1 MMKTSIP
8 DLNNYI
14 LCYYVNRTNQ
24 IQITRIV
31 NIPNSKF
38 ERVVFPQQRLMFG
51 TLPSAILEIHT
62 LRGNKLILLNLIECN
77 LLSVQE
83 KINDNQLEVGIA

>member
-1 MMKTSIP
+1 
-8 DLNNYI
+8 
-14 LCYYVNRTNQ
+14 
-24 IQITRIV
+24 
-31 NIPNSKF
+31 
-38 ERVVFPQQRLMFG
+38 MFG